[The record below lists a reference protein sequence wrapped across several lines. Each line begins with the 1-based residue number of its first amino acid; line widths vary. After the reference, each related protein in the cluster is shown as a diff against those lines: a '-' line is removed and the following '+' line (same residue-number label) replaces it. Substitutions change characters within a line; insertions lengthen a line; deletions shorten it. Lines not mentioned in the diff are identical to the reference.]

1 MTQPQSSEQ
10 APSPPKK
17 SSAWKWIAVVV
28 VIVVIIAGVVVLT
41 YHPTTTPPPTKQT
54 LSVTP
59 ITSGVATAAG
69 TPTTFSPN
77 IPSNFTWTKL
87 VWNFGDGSTETF
99 TNGTGQAVHTYANPG
114 SYLVGMYA
122 VGPSGVASS
131 NASLLAITANA
142 PISPNPAQIFGPI
155 YIQGTSAN
163 GNTTIGAGGWVNL
176 TYAGLLA
183 GITVTVGSPVSGAPG
198 YTVQSFSWN
207 VDNGTQVI
215 ADNNTGMA
223 ETVNLTFKTPG
234 FHEVALTTT
243 TVGNGVTVTG
253 TYTMTFAVG
262 NYSVAKPPTGIS
274 TNKQQIVNAE
284 WVPGGP
290 RTLDPAIA
298 YDTVSYE
305 VLYEIYQPL
314 VYYNGTSLTEFHP
327 VVATNV
333 PSTANGGI
341 TTWNWFGTGST
352 AENITFYVNQ
362 SVTFSNGDHATA
374 YDVYVSFLRT
384 LLFANDSGTPGWI
397 DAQAL
402 LPGPS
407 IYGPF
412 NNSFFWIH
420 HAITWNNTTQSVTF
434 HLLPSALT
442 WLPNTN
448 ATYAGVNYGILNQTF
463 LNYSV
468 NQTQNYK
475 VWNYGTAG
483 IFYQLLAGPVAS
495 YIMDYNWLEAH
506 NNSAPEPTLPQNTSA
521 SYASFTQYGTPTGYN
536 SFLIYNTM
544 GTGPYKLSLYEAAAL
559 VSLTPNPDYVQ
570 SSNQLPAPSA
580 IVPKVELEYLTNQ
593 GTAQEQLQSGYAQ
606 FAAGAYPPAS
616 TPQAK
621 ALQSQG
627 IVTAVTA
634 NEMSNFFY
642 TYNLA
647 INVTGAKS
655 YLSATNIWSGFFD
668 NLSIRKAF
676 SLAFNYS
683 YMINVTE
690 YNDGEYFANAEVG
703 MLPPGIGDYP
713 SNITSLPGANE
724 YNLQKA
730 SFYFNQSGYNNGTWI
745 FPAFNS
751 QGQSPQD
758 QMFTIWEA
766 ALSQMSGGKI
776 KMSTVDVPFADTVTF
791 SAVGSGANIM
801 PIWFLGWI
809 DDYPGPTDFMAPEL
823 QQYGIYTLPNGIIEA
838 NSTYYG
844 NTTFTPQKYPDQWAK
859 IKQMWNDIVL
869 ANEQTSTANAT
880 AYYYKADKL
889 AVELYLYVGVFQ
901 PIGVVYMSTSLNP
914 AGLVPSEN
922 TAVGLSFLLYYP
934 MTYN

>member
-10 APSPPKK
+10 TPSPPKK
-17 SSAWKWIAVVV
+17 SSAWKWIVVVV
-28 VIVVIIAGVVVLT
+28 VIVVIIAGVVIGIT
-41 YHPTTTPPPTKQT
+41 YHPSTPPPTKQT

-77 IPSNFTWTKL
+77 IPSTFTWTKL
-87 VWNFGDGSTETF
+87 VWNFGDGSTQTF

-122 VGPSGVASS
+122 VGPSGVATS
-131 NASLLAITANA
+131 NGSLLAITVNP

-155 YIQGTSAN
+155 FIKGTSEN
-163 GNTTIGAGGWVNL
+163 GNTTIGTGGWVNL

-198 YTVQSFSWN
+198 YTVQSFTWN
-207 VDNGTQVI
+207 IDNGTKII
-215 ADNNTGMA
+215 ADNNTGSP
-223 ETVNLTFKTPG
+223 ETVNVTFNTTG
-234 FHEVALTTT
+234 FHNIALTTAT
-243 TVGNGVTVTG
+243 TGNGVTVTG
-253 TYTMTFAVG
+253 TYTLTVAVG

-284 WVPGGP
+284 YVPGGP

-314 VYYNGTSLTEFHP
+314 VYYNGTSLTQFHP

-333 PSTANGGI
+333 PSTANGEV
-341 TTWNWFGTGST
+341 TTWNWFGTGSS
-352 AENITFYVNQ
+352 AENVTFYVNQ
-362 SVTFSNGDHATA
+362 SVTFSNGDHATP

-384 LLFANDSGTPGWI
+384 LLFANDAGTPGWI
-397 DAQAL
+397 VAQAL
-402 LPGPS
+402 LPAPT

-420 HAITWNNTTQSVTF
+420 HAITWNNTTNSVTF
-434 HLLPSALT
+434 HLLPST
-442 WLPNTN
+442 RTYLPNTS
-448 ATYAGVNYGILNQTF
+448 AIYAGQNYGVLNQTF
-463 LNYSV
+463 LNATI
-468 NQTQNYK
+468 NATQNYR
-475 VWNYGTAG
+475 VWNYGSSG
-483 IFYQLLAGPVAS
+483 IFYQLLAGPTAS
-495 YIMDYNWLEAH
+495 DIMDYNWLVAH
-506 NNSAPEPTLPQNTSA
+506 NNSAPEPTLPQNTSS
-521 SYASFTQYGTPTGYN
+521 SYANFEQYGTAAKFN

-559 VSLTPNPDYVQ
+559 VSLTPNTYYVQ

-621 ALQSQG
+621 ALESQG
-627 IVTAVTA
+627 IITGITA

-642 TYNLA
+642 TFNLA

-655 YLSATNIWSGFFD
+655 YLSSTNIWSGFFD

-676 SLAFNYS
+676 AYAFNYS

-690 YNDGEYFANAEVG
+690 YNDGQYFANPEVG
-703 MLPPGIGDYP
+703 MLPPGIADYNP
-713 SNITSLPGANE
+713 AIMNVPGANV
-724 YNLQKA
+724 YDLKMA
-730 SFYFNQSGYNNGTWI
+730 SFYFNQSGYGNGTWI
-745 FPAFNS
+745 LPGFNS
-751 QGQSPQD
+751 QGQPAQD
-758 QMFTIWEA
+758 QMFTVWEA

-776 KMSTVDVPFADTVTF
+776 KMTTIDIPFAYTVAYSTVP
-791 SAVGSGANIM
+791 SGANIM
-801 PIWFLGWI
+801 PVWFLGWI
-809 DDYPGPTDFMAPEL
+809 DDYPGPSDFMAPEL
-823 QQYGIYTLPNGIIEA
+823 QQYGIYTLPNGLIEQ
-838 NSTYYG
+838 NSTAYG
-844 NTTFTPQKYPDQWAK
+844 NTPFTQQKYPDQWAM
-859 IKQMWNDIVL
+859 IKEMWNDILL
-869 ANEQTSTANAT
+869 AEESNNTANAT
-880 AYYYKADKL
+880 NYYYLANKI

-901 PIGVVYMSTSLNP
+901 PIGVAYFSTALNP
-914 AGLVPSEN
+914 AGLIPSEN

-934 MTYN
+934 LTYK

>member
-1 MTQPQSSEQ
+1 MTQPQSTEQ
-10 APSPPKK
+10 APSPPNPKK

-41 YHPTTTPPPTKQT
+41 YHPTTTPKTPTKQT

-69 TPTTFSPN
+69 TPTTFTPN
-77 IPSNFTWTKL
+77 IPSTFKWTKL
-87 VWNFGDGSTETF
+87 VWNFGDGTTETF
-99 TNGTGQAVHTYANPG
+99 TNGSGEATHTYANPG

-122 VGPSGVASS
+122 VGPSGVATS
-131 NASLLAITANA
+131 NSSLLAITANA

-155 YIQGTSAN
+155 YVQGTSNN
-163 GNTTIGAGGWVNL
+163 GNTTIGTGGWVNL
-176 TYAGLLA
+176 TFAGLLA

-215 ADNNTGMA
+215 ADNNTGKP

-234 FHEVALTTT
+234 FHDVSLTTAT
-243 TVGNGVTVTG
+243 EGNGVTVTG
-253 TYTMTFAVG
+253 TYTLTIAVG

-274 TNKQQIVNAE
+274 TNKQEIVNAE
-284 WVPGGP
+284 YVPGGP

-314 VYYNGTSLTEFHP
+314 VYYNGTSLTDFHP

-333 PSTANGGI
+333 PSTANGEI

-384 LLFANDSGTPGWI
+384 LLFANDAGTPGWI
-397 DAQAL
+397 VAQAL
-402 LPGPS
+402 LPGAS

-412 NNSFFWIH
+412 NNSFYWIH
-420 HAITWNNTTQSVTF
+420 HAITWNNATQSVTF
-434 HLLPSALT
+434 HLLPSVLT

-448 ATYAGVNYGILNQTF
+448 ATYAGRSYGILNQS
-463 LNYSV
+463 Y
-468 NQTQNYK
+468 Q
-475 VWNYGTAG
+475 VWNYGSGG
-483 IFYQLLAGPVAS
+483 IFFELLAGPTAS
-495 YIMDYNWLEAH
+495 DIMDYSWLVAH
-506 NNSAPEPTLPQNTSA
+506 NSSAPEPTLPQNTSA
-521 SYASFTQYGTPTGYN
+521 SYANFEQYGTAAHFN

-559 VSLTPNPDYVQ
+559 VSLTPNTYYVQ
-570 SSNQLPAPSA
+570 SSSQLPAPSA

-621 ALQSQG
+621 ALESQG
-627 IVTAVTA
+627 IVTAVSA
-634 NEMSNFFY
+634 REMSNFFY
-642 TYNLA
+642 TFNLA
-647 INVTGAKS
+647 INVTGAKT

-676 SLAFNYS
+676 SYAFNYS

-690 YNDGEYFANAEVG
+690 YYDGQYFAGPEVG
-703 MLPPGIGDYP
+703 MLPPGIADYP
-713 SNITSLPGANE
+713 SNITQLPGANE
-724 YNLQKA
+724 YNLA
-730 SFYFNQSGYNNGTWI
+730 MARFYFDQSGYGNGTWT

-751 QGQSPQD
+751 QGQPAQD
-758 QMFTIWEA
+758 EMFTVWEA
-766 ALSQMSGGKI
+766 ALSQISGGKI
-776 KMSTVDVPFADTVTF
+776 QMSTVDVPFAYTVAYST
-791 SAVGSGANIM
+791 VPSGANIM
-801 PIWFLGWI
+801 PLWFLGWI

-823 QQYGIYTLPNGIIEA
+823 QQYGIYTLPNGIIEQ
-838 NSTYYG
+838 NSSAYG
-844 NTTFTPQKYPDQWAK
+844 NTSFTQQKYPDQWAM
-859 IKQMWNDIVL
+859 IKQMWNDILL
-869 ANEQTSTANAT
+869 ANEQTSSANAT
-880 AYYYKADKL
+880 LYYYLANKI

-901 PIGVVYMSTSLNP
+901 PIGVVYMSTALNP

-934 MTYN
+934 MTYS